1 MSNDDV
7 TMSHDDIS
15 ATTGDPFD
23 GIDTA
28 SEITEQTG
36 VVSEFTM
43 EKEAANQV
51 ATGIEEA
58 IKEDEVVT
66 GEAGEKAA
74 SVKLSPEELKA
85 RAQKMAGQA
94 KAVSSRVIESA
105 KSYEQVR
112 KRIYWAHMQICLCI
126 VNSGLIDRS
135 WRGSC
140 FETELIPGINLCTH
154 IISHTWFLPFC
165 STGASPRRQGEG
177 QGPAGQGLRGRQ
189 GASMH
194 ISRRQGRRGRGCHR
208 RHGGCQGVS
217 EEIRWA

>member
-15 ATTGDPFD
+15 ATTGDLFD

-43 EKEAANQV
+43 EREAANQV
-51 ATGIEEA
+51 ATGVEE
-58 IKEDEVVT
+58 IKEETMVG

-74 SVKLSPEELKA
+74 SVKLSPEDLKA
-85 RAQKMAGQA
+85 RAQQMAGQA

-112 KRIYWAHMQICLCI
+112 SSLPSTYILCYM
-126 VNSGLIDRS
+126 S
-135 WRGSC
+135 
-140 FETELIPGINLCTH
+140 
-154 IISHTWFLPFC
+154 
-165 STGASPRRQGEG
+165 
-177 QGPAGQGLRGRQ
+177 LRD
-189 GASMH
+189 
-194 ISRRQGRRGRGCHR
+194 
-208 RHGGCQGVS
+208 
-217 EEIRWA
+217 

>member
-85 RAQKMAGQA
+85 RAQQMAGQA

-112 KRIYWAHMQICLCI
+112 RCIY
-126 VNSGLIDRS
+126 
-135 WRGSC
+135 
-140 FETELIPGINLCTH
+140 
-154 IISHTWFLPFC
+154 
-165 STGASPRRQGEG
+165 
-177 QGPAGQGLRGRQ
+177 
-189 GASMH
+189 
-194 ISRRQGRRGRGCHR
+194 
-208 RHGGCQGVS
+208 
-217 EEIRWA
+217 